1 MHAIHW
7 LVDRFH
13 VGTPD
18 SEIEADM
25 LRRTKDA
32 TKSDQRKA
40 VKIALKRHHANQK
53 LYNQV
58 MTGRF

>member
-1 MHAIHW
+1 MNAIHW

-18 SEIEADM
+18 ADIEADM
-25 LRRTKDA
+25 IRRTKGA
-32 TKSDQRKA
+32 TKAEQRKV
-40 VKIALKRHHANQK
+40 VKIALKRHHDNQK